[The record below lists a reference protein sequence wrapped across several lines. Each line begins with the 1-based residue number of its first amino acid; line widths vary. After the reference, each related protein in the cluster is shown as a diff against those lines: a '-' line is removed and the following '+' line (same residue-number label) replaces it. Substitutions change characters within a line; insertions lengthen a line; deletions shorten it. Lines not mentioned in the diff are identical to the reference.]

1 MTATSDSAPQTR
13 LHTVQVKSSGLSRVG
28 ARPGFVDYL
37 RSLWRFRSFIL
48 RDSRSRV
55 LSGSADDSLGRVWLF
70 LNPILNGATY
80 FFVFGILFGTGRG
93 IPNFIGYLI
102 IGVFLFRFTSSA
114 ITAGARSITSN
125 RQIVR
130 AFTFPRATLPISVN
144 VRELLSQGPMF
155 AMMILL
161 ILVIPP
167 FEGITWLWLLLI
179 PLVALQFLFNVGL
192 SLILARIVDWLPD
205 VNHLLN
211 FGTRVWL
218 YLSAVFFSVDRFA
231 DHPELMKIMELNP
244 MFCVLDI
251 ARDSLLYAEL
261 ADPKRWLVLGG
272 WTVLFLIVGIV
283 YFWQAEERYGKDR

>member
-1 MTATSDSAPQTR
+1 MTATSDSAPHESVETVR
-13 LHTVQVKSSGLSRVG
+13 LSRSGLSRVG
-28 ARPGFVDYL
+28 ARPGLVEYL
-37 RSLWRFRSFIL
+37 RSLWQFRSFII

-55 LSGSADDSLGRVWLF
+55 LGGSSEDSLGRVWLF

-114 ITAGARSITSN
+114 ITAGAKSITGN
-125 RQIVR
+125 RPIVR

-161 ILVIPP
+161 ILAIPP
-167 FEGITWLWLLLI
+167 FEGITWLWLLII

-192 SLILARIVDWLPD
+192 SLVLARMVDWLPD
-205 VNHLLN
+205 IAHLLN
-211 FGTRVWL
+211 FATRVWL

-231 DHPELMKIMELNP
+231 DHPTLMRLMELNP

-272 WTVLFLIVGIV
+272 WTALFLVVGIV
-283 YFWQAEERYGKDR
+283 YFWQAEERYGRER